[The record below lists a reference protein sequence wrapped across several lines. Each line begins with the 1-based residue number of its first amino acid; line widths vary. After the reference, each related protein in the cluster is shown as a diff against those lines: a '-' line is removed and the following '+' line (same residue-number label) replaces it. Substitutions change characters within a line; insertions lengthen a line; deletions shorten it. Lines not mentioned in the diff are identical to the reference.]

1 MEHTH
6 EELCGI
12 LNAQAGKLVWAD
24 IEKHFARG
32 VVIKIGPEMDLI
44 EVAATIVEDNK
55 ALLESWMKD
64 ASVCNADEKDAKD
77 WLQRQPEFWAVVVT
91 PWVVVQEIV

>member
-12 LNAQAGKLVWAD
+12 LNGQAGKLRWAEL
-24 IEKHFARG
+24 EKHFARG
-32 VVIKIGPEMDLI
+32 VIIKIDPEMDLV
-44 EVAATIVEDNK
+44 EVAAAIVEDNK
-55 ALLESWMKD
+55 VVMETWMKE
-64 ASVCNADEKDAKD
+64 AKLSNADEKDATD
-77 WLQRQPEFWAVVVT
+77 WLQRQPEFWAVVVA

>member
-12 LNAQAGKLVWAD
+12 LNEQAGKLLWSD
-24 IEKHFARG
+24 LEKHFARG
-32 VVIKIGPEMDLI
+32 VIIKIGSEMDLV
-44 EVAATIVEDNK
+44 EVAASIVEDNK
-55 ALLESWMKD
+55 VAMAAWMNEVKV
-64 ASVCNADEKDAKD
+64 SNADEKDAAD
-77 WLQRQPEFWAVVVT
+77 WLKRQPEFWAVVVA